1 MDINLLRNTII
12 EFGRLQ
18 GVDDTY
24 TFFYD
29 ETNNIRKLYLTGYG
43 VNVNQPHNF
52 VLAGIA
58 CRGVSHDSDFDS
70 LFDSLKLQKTAKELK
85 LHQIAKGSFLDMLK
99 SKKLTQ
105 LLEWLDE
112 QEYYIH
118 YFNLNVLYWSII
130 DILDSIIGEAH
141 NPFFTRNHLQLKSDF
156 YEIALLNS
164 TEFLKK
170 LADFNYPD
178 VSKEKRDEFCHW
190 TILLSKQHSDFLPA
204 PRSKMLTDL
213 LKTSLT
219 LDELPYISNG
229 HGKKLIDDFSV
240 FYLQKLYIFK
250 KSQHI
255 FDDEEHI
262 QQLIADFP
270 MELGIKPIMNHQ
282 FVKSHHSRGVQ
293 VSDVVAGFLGKYFN
307 YLKNTNNEQLM
318 SDLGHLTE
326 YQLATFKALNRIL
339 TTSDETSRGFF
350 TVVNTEAERQRHYYV
365 CEKIGY

>member
-1 MDINLLRNTII
+1 MDISFLRSRII
-12 EFGRLQ
+12 ELGRLQ

-29 ETNNIRKLYLTGYG
+29 ETNNVRRLYLTDCGL
-43 VNVNQPHNF
+43 NVNQPNNF
-52 VLAGIA
+52 ILAGIA

-99 SKKLTQ
+99 SKKLKQ
-105 LLEWLDE
+105 VLEWLDV
-112 QEYYIH
+112 QQYYIH

-130 DILDSIIGEAH
+130 DILDSIIGEAN
-141 NPFFTRNHLQLKSDF
+141 NPLFIRYHLQLKSDF

-164 TEFLKK
+164 AEFLKK

-178 VSKEKRDEFCHW
+178 VSKEKRDEFCLW
-190 TILLSKQHSDFLPA
+190 TILLSEQHSDVLPVQ
-204 PRSKMLTDL
+204 RSKMLTDL

-219 LDELPYISNG
+219 LEELPYISGG
-229 HGKKLIDDFSV
+229 HGKELIDDFLV
-240 FYLQKLYIFK
+240 YYLQKLYIFK
-250 KSQHI
+250 NSRHI
-255 FDDEEHI
+255 FDEEEHI
-262 QQLIADFP
+262 EQLIAGFP
-270 MELGIKPIMNHQ
+270 MEYGIKPIMNHQ
-282 FVKSHHSRGVQ
+282 FVKSHHCRGVQ

-307 YLKNTNNEQLM
+307 YLKDTNNEQLM
-318 SDLGHLTE
+318 LDLDSLTE

-350 TVVNTEAERQRHYYV
+350 TVVNTEAERQRHYFV
-365 CEKIGY
+365 CEKVGY